1 MHLQL
6 VDESQMLG
14 EFKSFYYSRNVHNV
28 SRYEKP
34 NFLPAPHLIWYIDS
48 QIPGKAFLIVL
59 KKKSNRGRRKFLF
72 LYPLSEKISGPMPS
86 KVDVMKFLQFIMA

>member
-34 NFLPAPHLIWYIDS
+34 NYLPAPHLIWYIDS

-59 KKKSNRGRRKFLF
+59 KKKVTGEGGNSCFSTLSLRKPQDLRQAK
-72 LYPLSEKISGPMPS
+72 LML
-86 KVDVMKFLQFIMA
+86 